1 MRARTRWFVG
11 GVAAGVLAGGGTF
24 AAASMGA
31 QHADPGVGDPVV
43 ATFVEESLESGV
55 RSVYD
60 GEFTFYV
67 GGGVATFDCDGDL
80 MPDLYLAGGAN
91 EASLVRNTSET
102 GGPLS
107 FEPVSEPAAEL
118 TGVTGAYP
126 LDVDSD
132 GVTDLAVLR
141 VGENRLLRGE
151 GGCAF
156 TDVTDEW
163 GLPVRDDWTVAFS
176 ATWEGDN
183 AWPTVAIGNYLEVP
197 PPDEVVRE
205 CAESYL
211 VRPRRDSTSGSPALG
226 SPTPLAPGL
235 CTLSV
240 LFHDWNGTGRADL
253 RMANDRHYYTDGGE
267 QLWRLEPGRAPTL
280 YDESDGWQPLSIW
293 GMGIAVGDLTGDE
306 LPEVVLT
313 SQGDNKVQTLDDA
326 AEPRYRDI
334 AIEVGATAH
343 RPFMGDATYPST
355 AWHPQLA
362 DVNNDGTLDL
372 YLSKGNV
379 DAQVD
384 HSADDP
390 SNLLL
395 GRSDST
401 FVESAREAGVV
412 SVGLA
417 RGAALVD
424 LNADGMLDLVEVNR
438 SENVRLWRNV
448 GAGTADRPEPLG
460 SWLAVR
466 LRQPAPNS
474 DAIGAW
480 VEVRADGVVRR
491 QQVLVGGGHASGHL
505 GWQHWGLG
513 SSSGAEVRVTWPDGE
528 QGAWTPV
535 DANTFVLLDR
545 EAAEPDVWTPPA
557 SSQE

>member
-1 MRARTRWFVG
+1 MRARPRWFAG
-11 GVAAGVLAGGGTF
+11 GVAVGLLVGGGTF

-31 QHADPGVGDPVV
+31 PRTDSSADDPVV
-43 ATFVEESLESGV
+43 ARFVEESLESQV
-55 RSVYD
+55 RSIYD
-60 GEFTFYV
+60 GGFTFYV

-80 MPDLYLAGGAN
+80 MPDLYLAGGTN
-91 EASLVRNTSET
+91 EASLVRNTSDT
-102 GGPLS
+102 GGPLT
-107 FEPVSEPAAEL
+107 FEPVSAPAAEL
-118 TGVTGAYP
+118 TDVTGAYP

-163 GLPVRDDWTVAFS
+163 GLPVRNDWTAAFS
-176 ATWEGDN
+176 ATWEPGN
-183 AWPTVAIGNYLEVP
+183 ALPTVAIGNYLEVP

-205 CAESYL
+205 CADSYL
-211 VRPRRDSTSGSPALG
+211 VRPRDSSTFGP
-226 SPTPLAPGL
+226 PTTLSPGL

-253 RMANDRHYYTDGGE
+253 RMANDRHYYTEGGE
-267 QLWRLEPGRAPTL
+267 QLWRVDPGEAPRL

-293 GMGIAVGDLTGDE
+293 GMGIAVGDVTGDD
-306 LPEVVLT
+306 LAEVVLT
-313 SQGDNKVQTLDDA
+313 SQGDNKLQTLEDA
-326 AEPRYRDI
+326 EEPRYRDI
-334 AIEVGATAH
+334 AIEAGATAH
-343 RPFMGDATYPST
+343 RPFMGDSTQPST

-379 DAQVD
+379 NAQAD
-384 HSADDP
+384 HSSDDP

-395 GRSDST
+395 GRPDGT

-417 RGAALVD
+417 RGAAVVD

-448 GAGTADRPEPLG
+448 GVGTADEPQAAG
-460 SWLAVR
+460 SWLA
-466 LRQPAPNS
+466 LRVHQPAPNT
-474 DAIGAW
+474 DAVGAW
-480 VEVRADGVVRR
+480 VEVRANGSVHR
-491 QQVLVGGGHASGHL
+491 QQVLVGGGHASGHV
-505 GWQHWGLG
+505 GWLHWGLG
-513 SSSGAEVRVTWPDGE
+513 TAESADVRVTWPDGE
-528 QGAWTPV
+528 QTPWTPV
-535 DANTFVLLDR
+535 DADTFVMIDR
-545 EAAEPDVWTPPA
+545 QAAAPAVWTPPA
-557 SSQE
+557 PSR